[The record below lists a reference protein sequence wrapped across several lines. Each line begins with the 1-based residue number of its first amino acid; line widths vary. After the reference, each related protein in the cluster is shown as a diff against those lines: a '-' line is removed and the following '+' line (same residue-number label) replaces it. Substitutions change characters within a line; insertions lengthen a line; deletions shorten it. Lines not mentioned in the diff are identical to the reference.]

1 MFHFY
6 IPWIRQKTFGFLT
19 FTGDTEME
27 HWAKM
32 GYFLSLVKCN
42 FQDFQVTSYSK
53 SIIMIHKLC
62 PNPFLTIEIPDLVLE
77 SQK

>member
-1 MFHFY
+1 
-6 IPWIRQKTFGFLT
+6 
-19 FTGDTEME
+19 ME

-62 PNPFLTIEIPDLVLE
+62 PNPFLTIEIPDLVVE